1 MTHYPLLFLAT
12 FLAAFLASAPPG
24 LLNVNAAKTSV
35 EKGRSNGVIFGLGV
49 AVMVMLQTYI
59 SVRIAKYLFRNPE
72 VVGLLMQ
79 IAMVVFLF
87 LAIFFFFKARKQ
99 VGAPIAHVE
108 GKKRSSFSKGLF
120 LAAIN
125 LLTVPYYS
133 SINTLFHSQEMMYY
147 EVLDEVVFI
156 LAAGLGT
163 FLVMYLYAFYFDKM
177 TLKTNRFS
185 KNSNYILSGLMLLLL
200 IITLIRIFYK

>member
-12 FLAAFLASAPPG
+12 FIAAFIASAPPG

-35 EKGRSNGVIFGLGV
+35 ERGRANGVIFGMGV
-49 AVMVMLQTYI
+49 ALMVMLQTYI

-72 VVGLLMQ
+72 VVGMLMQ
-79 IAMVVFLF
+79 VAMAVFLF
-87 LAIFFFFKARKQ
+87 LSIFFFFKAKKQ
-99 VGAPIAHVE
+99 QGGPVEYVE
-108 GKKRSSFSKGLF
+108 GKKRNSFSKGLF

-133 SINTLFHSQEMMYY
+133 GINTLFHSQGIMDYK
-147 EVLDEVVFI
+147 VLDEVVFI

-200 IITLIRIFYK
+200 VITLIRIFLK